1 MNDVREGFARR
12 ETHQRGAA
20 QTANNTCTR
29 CSKLRK
35 LPPNN
40 AKIGSARRPA
50 MPRYRHFAISAL
62 AIISALAMTLAAET
76 ALAPQ
81 SAMAAPLKAAVFPFE
96 YVDLGE
102 GAHAKPPP
110 PEAARLA
117 LITGLLRERLS
128 AANDYAPV
136 DLAASAAAIGKSP
149 PLRDCQRCAEE
160 IARGAGAQIAI
171 VGYVQKVSNL
181 ILNINITVSDAQT
194 ARILA
199 AGSADIRGNTD
210 ESWTRGVEWLV
221 KNRLAQT
228 RP

>member
-1 MNDVREGFARR
+1 
-12 ETHQRGAA
+12 
-20 QTANNTCTR
+20 
-29 CSKLRK
+29 
-35 LPPNN
+35 
-40 AKIGSARRPA
+40 
-50 MPRYRHFAISAL
+50 MPRYRHFAISAF
-62 AIISALAMTLAAET
+62 AVVLAAGAAFAAE
-76 ALAPQ
+76 
-81 SAMAAPLKAAVFPFE
+81 SATAAPLKAAVFPFE

-102 GAHAKPPP
+102 GPHAKPPP

-117 LITGLLRERLS
+117 LITGLLRERII
-128 AANDYAPV
+128 AANDYSPV

-160 IARGAGAQIAI
+160 IARGAGAQIAV

-210 ESWTRGVEWLV
+210 ESWSRGVEWLL

>member
-1 MNDVREGFARR
+1 
-12 ETHQRGAA
+12 
-20 QTANNTCTR
+20 
-29 CSKLRK
+29 
-35 LPPNN
+35 
-40 AKIGSARRPA
+40 
-50 MPRYRHFAISAL
+50 MPRYRHFAIA
-62 AIISALAMTLAAET
+62 ALAMVLAAGT
-76 ALAPQ
+76 AFAPPG
-81 SAMAAPLKAAVFPFE
+81 AMAAPVKAAVFAFE

-117 LITGLLRERLS
+117 LITRLLRERIS
-128 AANDYAPV
+128 AANDYSAV
-136 DLAASAAAIGKSP
+136 DLDASAAAIGNSP

-210 ESWTRGVEWLV
+210 ESWSRGVEWLV

-228 RP
+228 QP

>member
-1 MNDVREGFARR
+1 
-12 ETHQRGAA
+12 
-20 QTANNTCTR
+20 
-29 CSKLRK
+29 
-35 LPPNN
+35 
-40 AKIGSARRPA
+40 
-50 MPRYRHFAISAL
+50 MPRYRHFANAAL
-62 AIISALAMTLAAET
+62 ALAVAA
-76 ALAPQ
+76 AFAPQ
-81 SAMAAPLKAAVFPFE
+81 SGLAAPLKAAVFPFE

-110 PEAARLA
+110 AEAARLA
-117 LITGLLRERLS
+117 LITGLLRERIL
-128 AANDYAPV
+128 AANDYSPV
-136 DLAASAAAIGKSP
+136 DLTASAAAIGKSP

-210 ESWTRGVEWLV
+210 ESWSRGVEWLL